1 MTDTTDETPQTDIED
16 PQVWVLPID
25 GRRHEVRTSQRGFRN
40 LATWSVD
47 GVEVASSTGTADS
60 LELVVPDDHELVDEI
75 GAMKARFTAT
85 GRPRRVTH
93 FAGAKAAALPRALIG
108 TGGTDLDPEPGS
120 RAHGREEWAV
130 RHPVLASADDVLGG
144 AGKVVVPLVLAVLLP
159 VLSRL
164 LPDWDLD
171 LPSVDLPSIP
181 WPDLPSIPWPD
192 LSVPWPD
199 VSLPGWLGTVL
210 DAVKMILPLLLGIAV
225 AVGEHRRRRRNAAA
239 REERQ
244 AQEATGEE
252 PRDVEADAGPAQP
265 GLDEKE

>member
-1 MTDTTDETPQTDIED
+1 MTDTTDETPHIDIED
-16 PQVWVLPID
+16 PQVWVLDVD

-47 GVEVASSTGTADS
+47 GVEVASSSGSADS
-60 LELVVPDDHELVDEI
+60 LELVVPDDHELVEEI
-75 GAMKARFTAT
+75 GAMKARFAAT

-93 FAGAKAAALPRALIG
+93 FAGAKSAALPRALVG

-120 RAHGREEWAV
+120 RAHHREEWAV

-144 AGKVVVPLVLAVLLP
+144 AGKVVVPLLLAALLP
-159 VLSRL
+159 VLGRL

-181 WPDLPSIPWPD
+181 WPDLPTIPWPD
-192 LSVPWPD
+192 ISVPWPD
-199 VSLPGWLGTVL
+199 VTLPGWLGALLGAAKVL
-210 DAVKMILPLLLGIAV
+210 WPLLLGIAV

-239 REERQ
+239 RDDRE
-244 AQEATGEE
+244 AQLTGEGA
-252 PRDVEADAGPAQP
+252 RDGDADAGVARP
-265 GLDEKE
+265 GLDEEE